1 MLLFSGPQIASCSI
15 ERHVGET
22 VADAVCAISRAL
34 MEHQEGGLRAETK
47 LTFGDLIGR
56 LYELWQYTAG
66 YMSFDDVA
74 RHYGKIV
81 LRERF
86 GSDVSEAALVDELLS
101 FALDTLAQVVKKLLN

>member
-1 MLLFSGPQIASCSI
+1 MVLFSGSQIASCSI
-15 ERHVGET
+15 ERHIGET

-34 MEHQEGGLRAETK
+34 MEYHEGGLRAETK

-74 RHYGKIV
+74 RHHGKIV
-81 LRERF
+81 YGLGRM
-86 GSDVSEAALVDELLS
+86 
-101 FALDTLAQVVKKLLN
+101 